1 MSSASPPAPPG
12 WYPDPGGE
20 RQWRVWTGTQWSDTT
35 RPYTTSSTSAAPT
48 ASAAASPVLSYVRR
62 YGVLATFS
70 GLGLLVGVL
79 AHWPGSAQPV
89 PAWFA
94 FATSNLAVGLL
105 ALGSF
110 VYALAAR
117 ALTSRWHV
125 VALIP
130 GLNVAYVSGLLGER
144 LSGTWPTRRV
154 VAEVIILVLFVARAH
169 AAPWLAVA
177 PVLVGLSHYVTLRA
191 LEERGESRSVSP
203 AES

>member
-1 MSSASPPAPPG
+1 VDSASPPAPPG

-35 RPYTTSSTSAAPT
+35 RPYVTSSTGAATSAPT
-48 ASAAASPVLSYVRR
+48 ASLVLRYVRR

-105 ALGSF
+105 ALGSV

-117 ALTSRWHV
+117 SLNARWNV
-125 VALIP
+125 IALIP

-154 VAEVIILVLFVARAH
+154 VAEVVILVLFVSRAH
-169 AAPWLAVA
+169 AAPWLAVV
-177 PVLVGLSHYVTLRA
+177 PVLVGLSHYGTLRA
-191 LEERGESRSVSP
+191 LEERGESRSISL